1 MIQRR
6 VLSQRASFSTKVLTV
21 ETMNQNIVEAEY
33 AVRGELVL
41 KSMEYNEQLKA
52 GAKLPFDQIIPC
64 NIGNPQALKQKPI
77 TFFRQVLSLVN
88 FPELLDS
95 PEVTNKYP
103 ADVVERAT
111 SILTGIPDNIGAY
124 SESKGVAHLRQTVA
138 NFIEERDGHPADSN
152 NIFLTDGASPAVQML
167 MRALV
172 RNNSDGIMVPIPQ
185 YPLYSAACALF
196 GGTMVEYYLD
206 EDAQWAMPVSELARA
221 VKEARANGTE
231 VRALVVIN
239 PGNPTGN
246 CMSRSNMEEV
256 VAFCRDEKLMLLAD
270 EVYQENIWQDTKPF
284 VSFKRVLKDMGSE
297 YDSVE
302 LASFH
307 SVSKG
312 FLGECGRRGGY
323 VELCGVDPGVVDQ
336 LYKLVSVSLCSNI
349 EGQIMTSLM
358 TDPPREGD
366 PSYPLYAEERDG
378 ILESLKRRA
387 KRLVAAYNTMEGV
400 TCNETEGALYT
411 FPQIRLS
418 EKAIAAAEKA
428 GKAPDAFY
436 CLAMLDATGIV
447 TVPGSGFGQA
457 PGTFHY
463 RATILPAEDQI
474 EKVISMTHDFHSK
487 FMDQYRDSE

>member
-1 MIQRR
+1 M
-6 VLSQRASFSTKVLTV
+6 
-21 ETMNQNIVEAEY
+21 EY
-33 AVRGELVL
+33 AA
-41 KSMEYNEQLKA
+41 QLKA
-52 GAKLPFDQIIPC
+52 GAKLPFDTIIPC

-77 TFFRQVLSLVN
+77 TFFRQVLSLIN
-88 FPELLDS
+88 FPELLDNA
-95 PEVTNKYP
+95 EVTKNYP
-103 ADVVERAT
+103 ADVVERART
-111 SILTGIPDNIGAY
+111 ILDGVPDNIGAY
-124 SESKGVAHLRQTVA
+124 SESKGVAHLRQSVA
-138 NFIEERDGHPADSN
+138 DFIEERDGHPADPD

-172 RNNSDGIMVPIPQ
+172 RDKSDGIMVPIPQ

-206 EDAQWAMPVSELARA
+206 EKDSWAMPREELARS
-221 VKEARANGTE
+221 VKAARENGKD

-246 CMSRSNMEEV
+246 CLSRENMEEV
-256 VAFCRDEKLMLLAD
+256 VAFCRDEKLVLLAD
-270 EVYQENIWQDTKPF
+270 EVYQENIWQDRKPF
-284 VSFKRVLKDMGSE
+284 VSFKKVLKDMGSE
-297 YDSVE
+297 YESVE

-323 VELCGVDPGVVDQ
+323 VELCGVDPAVVDQ
-336 LYKLVSVSLCSNI
+336 LYKLVSVSLCSNL

-358 TDPPREGD
+358 TNPPKDGD
-366 PSYPLYAEERDG
+366 ASYPLYSEERDG
-378 ILESLKRRA
+378 ILDSLKRRA
-387 KRLVAAYNTMEGV
+387 KQLVAAYNTLEGV

-418 EKAIAAAEKA
+418 PKAIAAAEAA

-457 PGTFHY
+457 PGTLHY

-474 EKVISMTHDFHSK
+474 QSVIDLTSK
-487 FMDQYRDSE
+487 FHAEFMDKYR